1 MVNRERSGVA
11 VGFISFAGIVLILAG
26 IFHVIDGIVG
36 LFNNDFYVK
45 TDNWVFKFNVTSWGW
60 IHIILGIIAILAGVG
75 LFSGAIWA
83 RTVAV
88 IVAAVSIIA
97 NFVWLPYYPWWALL
111 VIVLD
116 FFVIWAVVLHGRDVA
131 VE

>member
-36 LFNNDFYVK
+36 LVNNDFYVK

-60 IHIILGIIAILAGVG
+60 IHILLGIIAILAGVG

-97 NFVWLPYYPWWALL
+97 NFVWLPYYPWWAVL

-116 FFVIWAVVLHGRDVA
+116 FFVIWAVVLHGRDVTA
-131 VE
+131 E

>member
-36 LFNNDFYVK
+36 LVNNDFYVK

-60 IHIILGIIAILAGVG
+60 IHILLGIIAILAGVG

-88 IVAAVSIIA
+88 IVAAVSIVA

>member
-1 MVNRERSGVA
+1 MVNHERSGVA

-36 LFNNDFYVK
+36 LVNNDFYVK

-60 IHIILGIIAILAGVG
+60 IHILLGIIAILAGVG

>member
-45 TDNWVFKFNVTSWGW
+45 TENWVFKLNVSSWGW
-60 IHIILGIIAILAGVG
+60 IHILLGIVAILAGVG

-97 NFVWLPYYPWWALL
+97 NFVWLPYYPWWAVL

-116 FFVIWAVVLHGRDVA
+116 FFVIWAVVLHGRDVTA
-131 VE
+131 E

>member
-36 LFNNDFYVK
+36 LVNNDFYVK

-60 IHIILGIIAILAGVG
+60 IHILLGIIAILAGVG

>member
-36 LFNNDFYVK
+36 LVNNDFYVK

-60 IHIILGIIAILAGVG
+60 IHILLGIIAILAGVG

-97 NFVWLPYYPWWALL
+97 NFVWLPYYPWWAVL

>member
-60 IHIILGIIAILAGVG
+60 IHILLGIIAILAGVG

>member
-36 LFNNDFYVK
+36 LVNNDFYVK

-97 NFVWLPYYPWWALL
+97 NFVWLPYYPWWAVL

>member
-36 LFNNDFYVK
+36 LVNNDFYVK

-60 IHIILGIIAILAGVG
+60 IHILLGIIAILAGVG

-88 IVAAVSIIA
+88 IVAVVSIIA
-97 NFVWLPYYPWWALL
+97 NFVWLPYYPWWAVL

>member
-36 LFNNDFYVK
+36 LVNNDFYVK

-88 IVAAVSIIA
+88 IVAVVSIIA
-97 NFVWLPYYPWWALL
+97 NFVWLPYSPWWALL

-116 FFVIWAVVLHGRDVA
+116 FFVIWAVVLHGRDVTA
-131 VE
+131 E

>member
-36 LFNNDFYVK
+36 LVNNDFYVK

>member
-1 MVNRERSGVA
+1 MVNRERSGFA

-36 LFNNDFYVK
+36 LVNNDFYVK

-60 IHIILGIIAILAGVG
+60 IHILLGIIAILAGVG

-97 NFVWLPYYPWWALL
+97 NFVWLPYYPWWARL
-111 VIVLD
+111 VFVLD
-116 FFVIWAVVLHGRDVA
+116 FFVIWAVGLHGRDVA

>member
-1 MVNRERSGVA
+1 MVNRERSVVA
-11 VGFISFAGIVLILAG
+11 VGFISFAGIVMILAG
-26 IFHVIDGIVG
+26 IFHVVDGIVA

-45 TDNWVFKFNVTSWGW
+45 TDNWVFKFNVTTWGW
-60 IHIILGIIAILAGVG
+60 IHILLGAIAILAGVG
-75 LFSGAIWA
+75 LFSAAIWA

-88 IVAAVSIIA
+88 IVAMVSIIA

-116 FFVIWAVVLHGRDVA
+116 FFVIWAVTVHGRDIT

>member
-26 IFHVIDGIVG
+26 ILHVIDGIVG

-45 TDNWVFKFNVTSWGW
+45 TDNWVFKLNVSSWGW
-60 IHIILGIIAILAGVG
+60 IHILLGVIAILAGVG
-75 LFSGAIWA
+75 LFSGAISA

-88 IVAAVSIIA
+88 IVAVVSLIA
-97 NFVWLPYYPWWALL
+97 NFVWFPYYPC
-111 VIVLD
+111 
-116 FFVIWAVVLHGRDVA
+116 GQC
-131 VE
+131 